1 MKNTLP
7 TVIEGIIDQVLDLI
21 PAIPQILKTPFLLYM
36 NGRTDAARD
45 ILLKRIAEG
54 EIDPFEAASDD
65 NLIGVIY
72 TYIQCAQKGLAR
84 ANLDLLSQAIAGE
97 MERGRIY
104 PDKFH
109 KYINAL
115 SSLTRDEIFFLGSYL
130 RIYRKLSAEAKKENT
145 EFFNNVSSNAWNECK
160 QTLVPQHFESVPHM
174 EIVLYRLLGSGFLH
188 PPGAVLGGGLG
199 TPHFTILLHDI
210 AAIVDFDKSYK
221 DYPEY

>member
-1 MKNTLP
+1 MKNMLP
-7 TVIEGIIDQVLDLI
+7 IVIEGLIDQVLDVI
-21 PAIPQILKTPFLLYM
+21 PAIPQIVKTPVTLYM
-36 NGRTDAARD
+36 NGRTEAARD

-65 NLIGVIY
+65 SLIGVIY

-97 MERGRIY
+97 MKRDRIY

-115 SSLTRDEIFFLGSYL
+115 SSLTRDEIFLLGRYL
-130 RIYRKLSAEAKKENT
+130 RIYRKLTAEAKKQNT
-145 EFFNNVSSNAWNECK
+145 EFFNNVTSNAWNECK
-160 QTLVPQHFESVPHM
+160 HTLVPQHFESIPHM

-199 TPHFTILLHDI
+199 TPNFTILLHDI
-210 AAIVDFDKSYK
+210 AEIVDFEKSYG
-221 DYPEY
+221 DYPDY